1 MQELSF
7 KLLQASSEGAQWLAG
22 GSLGHHCN
30 PGTTGVNA
38 FLQAG
43 GGTIGSNPVWFLLD
57 SGAAVSVFCHNKLP
71 TSFTHLMEPGSSST
85 VGSNGLP
92 LDVIGEVSFPVSLS
106 GYQMTHTFFV
116 VNGLM
121 VEGLLG
127 VDFLEKHKAVI
138 DFAECCLTLG
148 W

>member
-7 KLLQASSEGAQWLAG
+7 KLLQASSEGAQWMAG
-22 GSLGHHCN
+22 GSLGHHCY

-43 GGTIGSNPVWFLLD
+43 GTIGSNPVWFLPD
-57 SGAAVSVFCHNKLP
+57 SGTAVSVFCHNKLP
-71 TSFTHLMEPGSSST
+71 TSFTHLMEPGSST
-85 VGSNGLP
+85 VGANGLP
-92 LDVIGEVSFPVSLS
+92 LDVIGEVSLPVSLS
-106 GYQMTHTFFV
+106 GYQVLHTFFV

-127 VDFLEKHKAVI
+127 LDFLEKLKALI
-138 DFAECCLTLG
+138 DFADRCLTLG